1 MSTAIDNYIKKVTE
15 EVKSH
20 IQNDFNLNN
29 IAFKNFSSF
38 DYINFYLIYKYIL
51 NEEKDDFFISIP
63 EDEYRPNFFASI
75 FHSVV
80 LIKLFQNYFYHNN
93 HKPILQTNDLVYGK
107 IGKEN
112 RILIVKGVGPDTL
125 RIHLRFPKKNENGA
139 VNTLIPFKNQT
150 KINPN
155 LTNGRN
161 TVKYINAYKE
171 FLNENFGVNFPFI
184 TDFSKRT
191 LVIADTKF
199 FKEND
204 SLPVNYTNK
213 KGKNKNEL
221 PFFNYLIECC
231 NDFKTAKNYLFDK
244 DYSFDE
250 VVIIGDTKY
259 RECFIELLQESKW
272 KGKAKNIIIIGTNE
286 PSNEYTFKK
295 WLWSNQEIRLSNNE
309 NLKIISKEVV
319 KFESLQDVL
328 NKFSTLIEKYKTER
342 NINLSFVFR
351 YLNFFYKII
360 VVDSNI
366 SKGMYQGYAD
376 RLLHY
381 FSSENFDEEL
391 KNNFYKNDIYNPTE
405 INECKENI
413 IQHFKSISNTLQ
425 ERNPKW
431 ETIVRKSRELQKFY
445 LLVEKKS
452 YDIIQNQ
459 LQKFRI
465 YNVVLVSD
473 KRIDN
478 KVHYWEKCFND
489 EFNSE
494 DKIFVIPYLN
504 NYDILNRLYEL
515 KGKTIVLC
523 YENIDEIAFDKLI
536 KNKLANENSRISHKD
551 RNSFIK
557 TRFTLKEEYIKPN
570 PLDSLF
576 DLENNFRDKSN
587 TTNEELELP
596 KDKIL
601 YEIVF
606 TDGSIEKFEST
617 KGIFLIEN
625 GEKIKTTIGEIYEG
639 AKIRFYQN
647 NNPEVFKKILKIFD
661 SEGLLKSFDS
671 YSQSWK
677 TTLMKLLSKYRSIED
692 LHSKLF
698 DNSNRINLVTF
709 KNYFDKNSSTR
720 FPRIK
725 VLNAIKN
732 HCISTGLDN
741 ELIVTDYDKFIVFSK
756 KDHSIRQ
763 QAGRL
768 LGSDLLDY
776 VSSDKTEKSD
786 ALTKL
791 NDEIIEKL
799 IETIVEKV
807 IKQKKISN
815 EE

>member
-1 MSTAIDNYIKKVTE
+1 MYLKAYIDSLAK
-15 EVKSH
+15 EVKTN
-20 IQNDFNLNN
+20 INNDFNNL
-29 IAFKNFSSF
+29 AFKDFSSF
-38 DYINFYLIYKYIL
+38 DFINFYLIYKYIL

-75 FHSVV
+75 FHSLV
-80 LIKLFQNYFYHNN
+80 LIKLYQNYFYHTK

-107 IGKEN
+107 IKNKN
-112 RILIVKGVGPDTL
+112 RILIIKGVGPDKL
-125 RIHLRFPKKNENGA
+125 RVNYKFPVGIETKAENM
-139 VNTLIPFKNQT
+139 IIDFKNQT
-150 KINPN
+150 KINPK
-155 LTNGRN
+155 LSKGSN

-171 FLNENFGVNFPFI
+171 FLNNNFGTDFPFI

-199 FKEND
+199 FKENN

-231 NDFKTAKNYLFDK
+231 NDFNTAKNYLLDN
-244 DYSFDE
+244 DYTFDE
-250 VVIIGDTKY
+250 IVIIGDTKY
-259 RECFIELLQESKW
+259 RECFIEILQECKW
-272 KGKAKNIIIIGTNE
+272 KGKVKNIITIGTNK
-286 PSNEYTFKK
+286 PSSEHQFKK
-295 WLWSNQEIRLSNNE
+295 WLWSNQEIRLTNNE

-319 KFESLQDVL
+319 KFDNLYNELI
-328 NKFSTLIEKYKTER
+328 NFSSLIEKYKNEKS
-342 NINLSFVFR
+342 INLTFVLK

-366 SKGMYQGYAD
+366 SKGLYQEYAD
-376 RLLHY
+376 RLLYY
-381 FSSENFDEEL
+381 FSNDSFEEDL
-391 KNNFYKNDIYNPTE
+391 KNNFYKNDIYNPSE
-405 INECKENI
+405 INECKEKI
-413 IQHFKSISNTLQ
+413 IQHFKSVSTTLQ
-425 ERNPKW
+425 VRNPKW
-431 ETIVRKSRELQKFY
+431 EVIVRKSRELQKFY
-445 LLVEKKS
+445 LIVEKKS

-459 LQKFRI
+459 LQKYRI
-465 YNVVLVSD
+465 NNVILVSD

-478 KVHYWEKCFND
+478 KILYWEKCFND
-489 EFNSE
+489 EFNTE
-494 DKIFVIPYLN
+494 DKTFIIPYLN
-504 NYDILNRLYEL
+504 NFDVLNRLYEL

-523 YENIDEIAFDKLI
+523 YEYIDEIAFDKLM
-536 KNKLANENSRISHKD
+536 KKKLVDENSRILHRD
-551 RNSFIK
+551 RNSFVK
-557 TRFTLKEEYIKPN
+557 TKFSLKEETFIHN

-576 DLENNFRDKSN
+576 DLDFYLRGSSN
-587 TTNEELELP
+587 SSSEELELP

-601 YEIVF
+601 YDIVF
-606 TDGSIEKFEST
+606 SDGSNEKFEST
-617 KGIFLIEN
+617 KGIFLFESN
-625 GEKIKTTIGEIYEG
+625 EQIKTTIGEIYEG

-671 YSQSWK
+671 YSVSWR
-677 TTLMKLLSKYRSIED
+677 TTLKKILIKYNSIET
-692 LHSKLF
+692 LHSKIF
-698 DNSNRINLVTF
+698 DTSNKINLVTF
-709 KNYFDKNSSTR
+709 KNYFDNNSSTR

-732 HCISTGLDN
+732 HCERDGLLN
-741 ELIVTDYDKFIVFSK
+741 ELIVTDYDKFVVYSK

-776 VSSDKTEKSD
+776 VASNKTEKSD
-786 ALTKL
+786 ALKKL
-791 NDEIIEKL
+791 DEEIIEKL
-799 IETIVEKV
+799 IATIVEKV

>member
-1 MSTAIDNYIKKVTE
+1 MNLKSYINGLTE
-15 EVKSH
+15 EVKSN

-29 IAFKNFSSF
+29 VAFKNFSSF
-38 DYINFYLIYKYIL
+38 DFINFYLIYKYIL
-51 NEEKDDFFISIP
+51 NEDKEDFFISIP
-63 EDEYRPNFFASI
+63 EDDYRPNFFASI
-75 FHSVV
+75 FQSLV

-93 HKPILQTNDLVYGK
+93 HKPILRTNDLVYGK

-112 RILIVKGVGPDTL
+112 RILIIKGVGPDTL
-125 RIHLRFPKKNENGA
+125 RIHLKFPKKNENGA

-161 TVKYINAYKE
+161 TVKYIDTYKE

-191 LVIADTKF
+191 LVISETTF
-199 FKEND
+199 FSEND

-231 NDFKTAKNYLFDK
+231 NDFNTAKSYLLDNE
-244 DYSFDE
+244 YTFDE
-250 VVIIGDTKY
+250 IVVIGDTKY
-259 RECFIELLQESKW
+259 RECFIDILQECKW
-272 KGKAKNIIIIGTNE
+272 KGKVNNVIIIGTNE
-286 PSNEYTFKK
+286 PSTEHTFKK
-295 WLWSNQEIRLSNNE
+295 WLWSNQEIRIANNE
-309 NLKIISKEVV
+309 NYKIISKEVV
-319 KFESLQDVL
+319 KYENLYNEL
-328 NKFSTLIEKYKTER
+328 INFSSLIEKYKTEKS
-342 NINLSFVFR
+342 INLTFVLK

-360 VVDSNI
+360 VTDSNI
-366 SKGMYQGYAD
+366 SKGIYQEYAD

-381 FSSENFDEEL
+381 FSGDSFEEDL
-391 KNNFYKNDIYNPTE
+391 KNNFYKNDIYVPSQ

-413 IQHFKSISNTLQ
+413 ILHFKSIAAILQ

-431 ETIVRKSRELQKFY
+431 EVIVRKSRELQKFY

-452 YDIIQNQ
+452 YDIIKNQ
-459 LQKFRI
+459 LQKNRI
-465 YNVVLVSD
+465 NNVVLVSD

-478 KVHYWEKCFND
+478 KILYWEKCFND
-489 EFNSE
+489 EFNTE
-494 DKIFVIPYLN
+494 NKIFVIPYLN
-504 NYDILNRLYEL
+504 NYDVLNRLYEL

-523 YENIDEIAFDKLI
+523 YEYIDEIVFDKLI
-536 KNKLANENSRISHKD
+536 KKKLADEDSRITHCD

-557 TRFTLKEEYIKPN
+557 TKYCLKEEPSKHN

-576 DLENNFRDKSN
+576 DLDVNLRDKSN
-587 TTNEELELP
+587 TSNEELELP

-601 YEIVF
+601 YDILF
-606 TDGSIEKFEST
+606 SDGSTEKFEST

-625 GEKIKTTIGEIYEG
+625 NEQIKTTIGEIYVG

-671 YSQSWK
+671 YSESWRI
-677 TTLMKLLSKYRSIED
+677 TLKKLFINHNSIET
-692 LHSKLF
+692 LHSKIF
-698 DNSNRINLVTF
+698 DTSNKINLGTF
-709 KNYFDKNSSTR
+709 KNYFDNNSSTR

-732 HCISTGLDN
+732 HCERIGLIN
-741 ELIVTDYDKFIVFSK
+741 ELIVTDYDKFVVYSK

-776 VSSDKTEKSD
+776 IASNKTEKSD
-786 ALTKL
+786 ALKKL
-791 NDEIIEKL
+791 NDEIIEQL
-799 IETIVEKV
+799 IDTIVEKV
-807 IKQKKISN
+807 IKQKIISN

>member
-1 MSTAIDNYIKKVTE
+1 MNLKSYINGLTE
-15 EVKSH
+15 EVKSN
-20 IQNDFNLNN
+20 IQIDFNLNDV
-29 IAFKNFSSF
+29 AFKNFSSF
-38 DYINFYLIYKYIL
+38 DFINFYLIYKYIL
-51 NEEKDDFFISIP
+51 NEDKEDFFISIP
-63 EDEYRPNFFASI
+63 EDDYRPNFFASI
-75 FHSVV
+75 FQSLV

-93 HKPILQTNDLVYGK
+93 HKPILRTNDLVYGK

-112 RILIVKGVGPDTL
+112 RILIIKGVGPDTL
-125 RIHLRFPKKNENGA
+125 RIHLKFPKKNENGA

-161 TVKYINAYKE
+161 TVKYIDTYKE

-191 LVIADTKF
+191 LVISETTF
-199 FKEND
+199 FSEND

-231 NDFKTAKNYLFDK
+231 NDFNTAKIYLLDNE
-244 DYSFDE
+244 YTFDE
-250 VVIIGDTKY
+250 IVVIGDTKY
-259 RECFIELLQESKW
+259 RECFIDILQECKW
-272 KGKAKNIIIIGTNE
+272 KGKVNNVIIIGTNE
-286 PSNEYTFKK
+286 PSTEHTFKK
-295 WLWSNQEIRLSNNE
+295 WLWSNQEIRIANNE
-309 NLKIISKEVV
+309 NYKIISKEVV
-319 KFESLQDVL
+319 KYENLYNEL
-328 NKFSTLIEKYKTER
+328 INFSSLIEKYKTEKS
-342 NINLSFVFR
+342 INLTFVLK

-360 VVDSNI
+360 VTDSNI
-366 SKGMYQGYAD
+366 SKGIYQEYAD

-381 FSSENFDEEL
+381 FSGDSFEEDL
-391 KNNFYKNDIYNPTE
+391 KNNFYKNDIYDPSQ

-413 IQHFKSISNTLQ
+413 ILHFKSIAAILQ

-431 ETIVRKSRELQKFY
+431 EVIVRKSRELQKFY

-452 YDIIQNQ
+452 YDIIKNQ
-459 LQKFRI
+459 LQKNRI
-465 YNVVLVSD
+465 NNVVLVSD

-478 KVHYWEKCFND
+478 KILYWEKCFND
-489 EFNSE
+489 EFNTE
-494 DKIFVIPYLN
+494 NKIFVIPYLN
-504 NYDILNRLYEL
+504 NYDVLNRLYEL

-523 YENIDEIAFDKLI
+523 YEYIDEIAFDKLI
-536 KNKLANENSRISHKD
+536 KKKLADEDSRITHCD

-557 TRFTLKEEYIKPN
+557 TKYCLKEEPSKHN

-576 DLENNFRDKSN
+576 DLDVNLRDKSN
-587 TTNEELELP
+587 ASNEELELP

-601 YEIVF
+601 YDILF
-606 TDGSIEKFEST
+606 SDGSTEKFEST

-625 GEKIKTTIGEIYEG
+625 NEQIKTTIGEIYVG

-671 YSQSWK
+671 YSESWRI
-677 TTLMKLLSKYRSIED
+677 TLKKLFINHNSIET
-692 LHSKLF
+692 LHSKIF
-698 DNSNRINLVTF
+698 DTSNKINLGTF
-709 KNYFDKNSSTR
+709 KNYFDNNSSTR

-732 HCISTGLDN
+732 HCERIGLIN
-741 ELIVTDYDKFIVFSK
+741 EMIVTDYDKFVVYSK

-776 VSSDKTEKSD
+776 IASNKTEKSD
-786 ALTKL
+786 ALKKL
-791 NDEIIEKL
+791 NDEIIEQL
-799 IETIVEKV
+799 IDTIVEKV
-807 IKQKKISN
+807 IKQKIISN

>member
-1 MSTAIDNYIKKVTE
+1 MNLHYYISEVTE
-15 EVKSH
+15 EVKSN
-20 IQNDFNLNN
+20 IQKDFNLNN
-29 IAFKNFSSF
+29 VAFKNFSSF

-51 NEEKDDFFISIP
+51 NEDKEDFFISIP

-75 FHSVV
+75 FHSLV

-93 HKPILQTNDLVYGK
+93 HKPKLQTNDLVYGK

-112 RILIVKGVGPDTL
+112 RILIIKGVGPDTL

-161 TVKYINAYKE
+161 TVNYINTYKE
-171 FLNENFGVNFPFI
+171 FLNENFGVNFPFV
-184 TDFSKRT
+184 TDFSKRS

-231 NDFKTAKNYLFDK
+231 NDFNTAKNYLLDN
-244 DYSFDE
+244 DYTFDE
-250 VVIIGDTKY
+250 IIIIGDTKY
-259 RECFIELLQESKW
+259 RECFVEILQECKW
-272 KGKAKNIIIIGTNE
+272 RGKVQNIIAIGTNE
-286 PSNEYTFKK
+286 PSIEHTFKK

-309 NLKIISKEVV
+309 NLKIINKEVV
-319 KFESLQDVL
+319 KFENLYNALNSFSSLVE
-328 NKFSTLIEKYKTER
+328 NYKTEK
-342 NINLSFVFR
+342 NLNLSFIFR

-360 VVDSNI
+360 VIDSNI
-366 SKGMYQGYAD
+366 SMGMYQEYAD
-376 RLLHY
+376 RLLYY
-381 FSSENFDEEL
+381 FSGDSFEEDL
-391 KNNFYKNDIYNPTE
+391 KNNFYKNDIYNPSE
-405 INECKENI
+405 INQCKENI
-413 IQHFKSISNTLQ
+413 IQHFKSISTTVQ

-431 ETIVRKSRELQKFY
+431 EAIVQKSRELQKFY

-452 YDIIQNQ
+452 YDIIKSQ
-459 LQKFRI
+459 LQKYPI
-465 YNVVLVSD
+465 NNVVLVSD
-473 KRIDN
+473 RRIDS
-478 KVHYWEKCFND
+478 KILYWEKCFND

-494 DKIFVIPYLN
+494 DKTFVIPYLN

-536 KNKLANENSRISHKD
+536 KNKLADENLRITHKD

-557 TRFTLKEEYIKPN
+557 TRFTLKEKPLKYN
-570 PLDSLF
+570 TLDSLF
-576 DLENNFRDKSN
+576 DLDVNLHNKSN

-601 YEIVF
+601 YDIVF
-606 TDGSIEKFEST
+606 SDGSIEKFEST

-625 GEKIKTTIGEIYEG
+625 SEQIKMTIGEIYEG

-661 SEGLLKSFDS
+661 SEGLLQSFDS
-671 YSQSWK
+671 YSESWK
-677 TTLMKLLSKYRSIED
+677 NTLKRLLTKYDSIES
-692 LHSKLF
+692 LHSKIF
-698 DNSNRINLVTF
+698 DMSNKINLVTF

-732 HCISTGLDN
+732 HCERIGLTN
-741 ELIVTDYDKFIVFSK
+741 ELIVIDFAKFVVYSK

-776 VSSDKTEKSD
+776 VASNKTEKSD

-791 NDEIIEKL
+791 NDEIIENL
-799 IETIVEKV
+799 IDTIVEKV

>member
-1 MSTAIDNYIKKVTE
+1 MNLKSYINGLTE
-15 EVKSH
+15 EVKSN

-29 IAFKNFSSF
+29 VAFKNFSSF
-38 DYINFYLIYKYIL
+38 DFINFYLIYKYIL
-51 NEEKDDFFISIP
+51 NEDKEDFFISIP
-63 EDEYRPNFFASI
+63 EDDYRPNFFASI
-75 FHSVV
+75 FQSLV

-93 HKPILQTNDLVYGK
+93 HKPILRTNDLVYGK

-112 RILIVKGVGPDTL
+112 RILIIKGVGPDTL
-125 RIHLRFPKKNENGA
+125 RIHLKFPKKNENGA

-161 TVKYINAYKE
+161 TVKYIDTYKE

-191 LVIADTKF
+191 LVISETTF
-199 FKEND
+199 FSEND

-231 NDFKTAKNYLFDK
+231 NDFNTAKSYLLDNE
-244 DYSFDE
+244 YTFDE
-250 VVIIGDTKY
+250 IVVIGDTKY
-259 RECFIELLQESKW
+259 RECFIDILQECKW
-272 KGKAKNIIIIGTNE
+272 KGKVNNVIIIGTNE
-286 PSNEYTFKK
+286 PSTEHTFKK
-295 WLWSNQEIRLSNNE
+295 WLWSNQEIRIANNE
-309 NLKIISKEVV
+309 NYKIISKEVV
-319 KFESLQDVL
+319 KFENLYNEL
-328 NKFSTLIEKYKTER
+328 INFSSLIEKYKTEKS
-342 NINLSFVFR
+342 INLTFVLK

-360 VVDSNI
+360 VTDSNI
-366 SKGMYQGYAD
+366 SKGIYQEYAD

-381 FSSENFDEEL
+381 FSGDSFEEDL
-391 KNNFYKNDIYNPTE
+391 KNNFYKNDIYDPSQ

-413 IQHFKSISNTLQ
+413 ILHFKSIAAILQ

-431 ETIVRKSRELQKFY
+431 EVIVRKSRELQKFY

-452 YDIIQNQ
+452 YDIIKNQ
-459 LQKFRI
+459 LQKNRI
-465 YNVVLVSD
+465 NNVVLVSD

-478 KVHYWEKCFND
+478 KILYWDKCFND
-489 EFNSE
+489 EFNTE
-494 DKIFVIPYLN
+494 NKIFVIPYLN
-504 NYDILNRLYEL
+504 NYDVLNRLYEL

-523 YENIDEIAFDKLI
+523 YEYIDEIAFDKLI
-536 KNKLANENSRISHKD
+536 KKKLADEDSRITHCD

-557 TRFTLKEEYIKPN
+557 TKYCLKEEPSKHN

-576 DLENNFRDKSN
+576 DLDVNLRDKSN
-587 TTNEELELP
+587 TSNEELELP

-601 YEIVF
+601 YDILF
-606 TDGSIEKFEST
+606 SDGSTEKFEST

-625 GEKIKTTIGEIYEG
+625 NEQIKTTIGEIYVG

-671 YSQSWK
+671 YSESWRI
-677 TTLMKLLSKYRSIED
+677 TLKKLFINHNSIET
-692 LHSKLF
+692 LHSKIF
-698 DNSNRINLVTF
+698 DTSNKINLGTF
-709 KNYFDKNSSTR
+709 KNYFDNNSSTR

-732 HCISTGLDN
+732 HCERIGLIN
-741 ELIVTDYDKFIVFSK
+741 ELIVTDYDKFVVYSK

-776 VSSDKTEKSD
+776 IASNKTEKSD
-786 ALTKL
+786 ALKKL
-791 NDEIIEKL
+791 NDEIIEQL
-799 IETIVEKV
+799 IDTIVEKV
-807 IKQKKISN
+807 IKQKIISN

>member
-1 MSTAIDNYIKKVTE
+1 MNLKSYINRLTE
-15 EVKSH
+15 EVKSN

-29 IAFKNFSSF
+29 VAFKNFSSF

-51 NEEKDDFFISIP
+51 NEDKEDFFISIP

-75 FHSVV
+75 FQSLV

-93 HKPILQTNDLVYGK
+93 HKPILRTNDLVYGK

-112 RILIVKGVGPDTL
+112 RILIIKGVGPDTL
-125 RIHLRFPKKNENGA
+125 RIHLKFPKKNENGA

-161 TVKYINAYKE
+161 TVKYIDTYKG

-191 LVIADTKF
+191 LVISETTF
-199 FKEND
+199 FSEND

-231 NDFKTAKNYLFDK
+231 NDFNTAKSYLLDNE
-244 DYSFDE
+244 YVFDE
-250 VVIIGDTKY
+250 IVVIGDTKY
-259 RECFIELLQESKW
+259 RECFIDILQECKW
-272 KGKAKNIIIIGTNE
+272 KGKVNNVIIIGTNE
-286 PSNEYTFKK
+286 PSTEHTFKK
-295 WLWSNQEIRLSNNE
+295 WLWSNQEIRIANNE
-309 NLKIISKEVV
+309 NHKIISKEVV
-319 KFESLQDVL
+319 KFENLYNEL
-328 NKFSTLIEKYKTER
+328 INFSSLIEKYKTEKS
-342 NINLSFVFR
+342 INLTFVLK

-360 VVDSNI
+360 VTDSNI
-366 SKGMYQGYAD
+366 SKGIYQEYAD

-381 FSSENFDEEL
+381 FSGDSFEEDL
-391 KNNFYKNDIYNPTE
+391 KNNFYKNDIYDPSQ

-413 IQHFKSISNTLQ
+413 TLNFKSIATKLQ

-431 ETIVRKSRELQKFY
+431 EVIVSKSRELQKFY

-452 YDIIQNQ
+452 YDIIKNQ
-459 LQKFRI
+459 LQKNRI
-465 YNVVLVSD
+465 NNVVLVSD

-478 KVHYWEKCFND
+478 KILYWEKCFND
-489 EFNSE
+489 EFNTE
-494 DKIFVIPYLN
+494 NKIFVIPYLN
-504 NYDILNRLYEL
+504 NYDVLNRLYEL

-523 YENIDEIAFDKLI
+523 YEYIDEIAFDKLS
-536 KNKLANENSRISHKD
+536 KKKLADEDSRITHCD

-557 TRFTLKEEYIKPN
+557 TKYCLKEEPSKHN

-576 DLENNFRDKSN
+576 DLDVYLRDKSN
-587 TTNEELELP
+587 TSSEELELP

-601 YEIVF
+601 YVILF
-606 TDGSIEKFEST
+606 SDGSTEKFEST

-625 GEKIKTTIGEIYEG
+625 NEQIKTTIGEIYVG

-671 YSQSWK
+671 YSESWK
-677 TTLMKLLSKYRSIED
+677 TTLKKLVIKYNSIET
-692 LHSKLF
+692 LHSKIF
-698 DNSNRINLVTF
+698 DNSNKINLGTF
-709 KNYFDKNSSTR
+709 KNYFDNNSSTR

-732 HCISTGLDN
+732 HCERIGLIN
-741 ELIVTDYDKFIVFSK
+741 ELIVTDYDKFVVYSK

-776 VSSDKTEKSD
+776 IASNKTEKSD
-786 ALTKL
+786 ALKKL
-791 NDEIIEKL
+791 NDEIIEQL
-799 IETIVEKV
+799 IDTIVEKV
-807 IKQKKISN
+807 IKQKIISN

>member
-1 MSTAIDNYIKKVTE
+1 MNLKSYIDRLTE
-15 EVKSH
+15 EVKSN

-29 IAFKNFSSF
+29 VAFKNFSSF
-38 DYINFYLIYKYIL
+38 DYINFHLIYKYIL
-51 NEEKDDFFISIP
+51 NEDKEDFFISIP

-75 FHSVV
+75 FQSLV
-80 LIKLFQNYFYHNN
+80 LIKLFQNYFYHKNY
-93 HKPILQTNDLVYGK
+93 KPLLQTNDLVYGK
-107 IGKEN
+107 IGREN
-112 RILIVKGVGPDTL
+112 RILVIKSAGPEELRVNYKFPVGKEKLAENT
-125 RIHLRFPKKNENGA
+125 RIR
-139 VNTLIPFKNQT
+139 FKNQT

-161 TVKYINAYKE
+161 TVKYINTYKE
-171 FLNENFGVNFPFI
+171 FLNENFGVDFPFI

-191 LVIADTKF
+191 LVISETTF
-199 FKEND
+199 FSEND

-231 NDFKTAKNYLFDK
+231 NDFNTAKSYLLDNE
-244 DYSFDE
+244 YTFDE
-250 VVIIGDTKY
+250 IVVIGDTKY
-259 RECFIELLQESKW
+259 RECFIDILQECKW
-272 KGKAKNIIIIGTNE
+272 KGKVNNVIIIGTNE
-286 PSNEYTFKK
+286 PSTEHTFKK
-295 WLWSNQEIRLSNNE
+295 WLWSNQEIRIANNE
-309 NLKIISKEVV
+309 NYKIISKEVV
-319 KFESLQDVL
+319 KFENLYNEL
-328 NKFSTLIEKYKTER
+328 INFSSLIEKYKTEKS
-342 NINLSFVFR
+342 INLTFVLK

-360 VVDSNI
+360 VTDSNI
-366 SKGMYQGYAD
+366 SKGIYQEYAD

-381 FSSENFDEEL
+381 FSGDSFEEDL
-391 KNNFYKNDIYNPTE
+391 KNNFYKNDIYDPSQ

-413 IQHFKSISNTLQ
+413 ILHFKSITAILQ

-431 ETIVRKSRELQKFY
+431 EVIVRKSRELQKIY

-452 YDIIQNQ
+452 YDIIKNQ
-459 LQKFRI
+459 LQKNRI
-465 YNVVLVSD
+465 NNVVLVSD

-478 KVHYWEKCFND
+478 KILYWEKCFND
-489 EFNSE
+489 EFNTE
-494 DKIFVIPYLN
+494 NKIFVIPYLN
-504 NYDILNRLYEL
+504 NYDVLNRLYEL

-523 YENIDEIAFDKLI
+523 YEYIDEIAFDKLI
-536 KNKLANENSRISHKD
+536 KKKLADEDSRITHCD

-557 TRFTLKEEYIKPN
+557 TKYCLKEEPSKHN

-576 DLENNFRDKSN
+576 DLDVNLRDKSN
-587 TTNEELELP
+587 TSNEELELP

-601 YEIVF
+601 YDILF
-606 TDGSIEKFEST
+606 SDGSTEKFEST

-625 GEKIKTTIGEIYEG
+625 NEQIKTTIGEIYVG

-671 YSQSWK
+671 YSESWRI
-677 TTLMKLLSKYRSIED
+677 TLKKLFIKYNSIET
-692 LHSKLF
+692 LHSKIF
-698 DNSNRINLVTF
+698 DTSNKINLVTF
-709 KNYFDKNSSTR
+709 KNYFDNNSSTR

-732 HCISTGLDN
+732 HCERIGLIN
-741 ELIVTDYDKFIVFSK
+741 ELIVTDYDKFVVYSK

-776 VSSDKTEKSD
+776 IASNKTEKSD
-786 ALTKL
+786 ALKKL
-791 NDEIIEKL
+791 NDEIIEQL
-799 IETIVEKV
+799 IDTIVEKV
-807 IKQKKISN
+807 IKQKIISN

>member
-1 MSTAIDNYIKKVTE
+1 MNLKSYINGLTE
-15 EVKSH
+15 EVKSN

-29 IAFKNFSSF
+29 VAFKNFSSF
-38 DYINFYLIYKYIL
+38 DFINFYLIYKYIL
-51 NEEKDDFFISIP
+51 NEDKEDFFISIP
-63 EDEYRPNFFASI
+63 EDDYRPNFFASI
-75 FHSVV
+75 FQSLV

-93 HKPILQTNDLVYGK
+93 HKPILRTNDLVYGK

-112 RILIVKGVGPDTL
+112 RILIIKGVGPDTL
-125 RIHLRFPKKNENGA
+125 RIHLKFPKKNENGA

-161 TVKYINAYKE
+161 TVKYIDTYKE

-191 LVIADTKF
+191 LVISETTF
-199 FKEND
+199 FSEND

-231 NDFKTAKNYLFDK
+231 NDFNTAKSYLLDNE
-244 DYSFDE
+244 YTFDE
-250 VVIIGDTKY
+250 IVVIGDTKY
-259 RECFIELLQESKW
+259 RECFIDILQECKW
-272 KGKAKNIIIIGTNE
+272 KGKVNNVIIIGTNE
-286 PSNEYTFKK
+286 PSTEHTFKK
-295 WLWSNQEIRLSNNE
+295 WLWSNQEIRIANNE
-309 NLKIISKEVV
+309 NYKIISKEVV
-319 KFESLQDVL
+319 KYENLYNEL
-328 NKFSTLIEKYKTER
+328 INFSSLIEKYKTEKS
-342 NINLSFVFR
+342 INLTFVLK

-360 VVDSNI
+360 VTDSNI
-366 SKGMYQGYAD
+366 SKGIYQEYAD

-381 FSSENFDEEL
+381 FSGDSFEEDL
-391 KNNFYKNDIYNPTE
+391 KNNFYKNDIYDPSQ

-413 IQHFKSISNTLQ
+413 ILHFKSIAAILQ

-431 ETIVRKSRELQKFY
+431 EVIVRKSRELQKFY

-452 YDIIQNQ
+452 YDIIKNQ
-459 LQKFRI
+459 LQKNRI
-465 YNVVLVSD
+465 NNVVLVSD

-478 KVHYWEKCFND
+478 KILYWEKCFND
-489 EFNSE
+489 EFNTE
-494 DKIFVIPYLN
+494 NKIFVIPYLN
-504 NYDILNRLYEL
+504 NYDVLNRLYEL

-523 YENIDEIAFDKLI
+523 YEYIDEIAFDKLI
-536 KNKLANENSRISHKD
+536 KKKLADEDSRITHCD

-557 TRFTLKEEYIKPN
+557 TKYCLKEEPSKHN

-576 DLENNFRDKSN
+576 DLDVNLRDKSN
-587 TTNEELELP
+587 ASNEELELP

-601 YEIVF
+601 YDILF
-606 TDGSIEKFEST
+606 SDGSTEKFEST

-625 GEKIKTTIGEIYEG
+625 NEQIKTTIGEIYVG

-671 YSQSWK
+671 YSESWRI
-677 TTLMKLLSKYRSIED
+677 TLKKLFINHNSIET
-692 LHSKLF
+692 LHSKIF
-698 DNSNRINLVTF
+698 DTSNKINLGTF
-709 KNYFDKNSSTR
+709 KNYFDNNSSTR

-732 HCISTGLDN
+732 HCERIGLIN
-741 ELIVTDYDKFIVFSK
+741 ELIVTDYDKFVVYSK

-776 VSSDKTEKSD
+776 IASNKTEKSD
-786 ALTKL
+786 ALKKL
-791 NDEIIEKL
+791 NDEIIEQL
-799 IETIVEKV
+799 IDTIVEKV
-807 IKQKKISN
+807 IKQKIISN

>member
-1 MSTAIDNYIKKVTE
+1 MNLNYYISEVTE
-15 EVKSH
+15 EVKSN
-20 IQNDFNLNN
+20 IQKDFKLNN
-29 IAFKNFSSF
+29 VAFKNFSSF
-38 DYINFYLIYKYIL
+38 DYMNFYLIYKYIL
-51 NEEKDDFFISIP
+51 NEDKEDFFISIP

-75 FHSVV
+75 FHSLV

-112 RILIVKGVGPDTL
+112 RILIIKGVGPDTL

-161 TVKYINAYKE
+161 TVNYINSYKE
-171 FLNENFGVNFPFI
+171 FLNENFGINFPFI
-184 TDFSKRT
+184 TDFSKRS

-231 NDFKTAKNYLFDK
+231 NDFNTAKNYLLDN
-244 DYSFDE
+244 DYTFDE
-250 VVIIGDTKY
+250 IIIIGDTKY
-259 RECFIELLQESKW
+259 RECFVEILQECKW
-272 KGKAKNIIIIGTNE
+272 RGKVQNIIAIGTNE
-286 PSNEYTFKK
+286 PSNEHSFKK

-309 NLKIISKEVV
+309 NLKIIRKEVV
-319 KFESLQDVL
+319 KFESLYSEL
-328 NKFSTLIEKYKTER
+328 NNFSSLIENYKTEK
-342 NINLSFVFR
+342 NINLSFIFR

-366 SKGMYQGYAD
+366 SKGMYQEYAD

-381 FSSENFDEEL
+381 FSGDSFEDDL
-391 KNNFYKNDIYNPTE
+391 KNNFYKNDIYNPSE
-405 INECKENI
+405 INQCKNNI
-413 IQHFKSISNTLQ
+413 IQHFSSISATLQ
-425 ERNPKW
+425 KRNPKW
-431 ETIVRKSRELQKFY
+431 EAIVRKSRELQKFY

-452 YDIIQNQ
+452 YDIIKNQ
-459 LQKFRI
+459 LQKYRI
-465 YNVVLVSD
+465 NNVVLVSD

-478 KVHYWEKCFND
+478 KVLYWEKCFND

-504 NYDILNRLYEL
+504 DYDILNKLYEL

-523 YENIDEIAFDKLI
+523 YENIDEIVFDNQIKKKLVD
-536 KNKLANENSRISHKD
+536 ENSRITHKD

-557 TRFTLKEEYIKPN
+557 TKYNLKEEPLKHN

-576 DLENNFRDKSN
+576 DLDVNLYNKSN
-587 TTNEELELP
+587 TINEELELP

-601 YEIVF
+601 YDIVF
-606 TDGSIEKFEST
+606 SDGSIEKFEST

-625 GEKIKTTIGEIYEG
+625 SEQIKMTIGEIYEG

-671 YSQSWK
+671 YSESWK
-677 TTLMKLLSKYRSIED
+677 NTLKKLLIKYNNIEA
-692 LHSKLF
+692 LHSKIF
-698 DNSNRINLVTF
+698 DTSNKINLVTF

-732 HCISTGLDN
+732 HCERIGLTD
-741 ELIVTDYDKFIVFSK
+741 ELIVIDFDKFVVYSK

-776 VSSDKTEKSD
+776 VASNKTEKSD

-791 NDEIIEKL
+791 NDEIIENL
-799 IETIVEKV
+799 IDTIVEKV

>member
-1 MSTAIDNYIKKVTE
+1 MNLKSYIDRLTE
-15 EVKSH
+15 EVKSN

-29 IAFKNFSSF
+29 VAFKNFSSF
-38 DYINFYLIYKYIL
+38 DYINFHLIYKYIL
-51 NEEKDDFFISIP
+51 NEDKEDFFISIP

-75 FHSVV
+75 FQSLV

-93 HKPILQTNDLVYGK
+93 HKPILRTNDLVYGK

-112 RILIVKGVGPDTL
+112 RILIIKGVGPDTL
-125 RIHLRFPKKNENGA
+125 RIHLKFPKKNENGA

-161 TVKYINAYKE
+161 TVKYIDTYKE

-191 LVIADTKF
+191 LVISETTF
-199 FKEND
+199 FSEND

-231 NDFKTAKNYLFDK
+231 NDFNTAKSYLLDNE
-244 DYSFDE
+244 YTFDE
-250 VVIIGDTKY
+250 IVVIGDTKY
-259 RECFIELLQESKW
+259 RECFIDILQECKW
-272 KGKAKNIIIIGTNE
+272 KGKVNNVIIIGTNE
-286 PSNEYTFKK
+286 PSTEHTFKK
-295 WLWSNQEIRLSNNE
+295 WLWSNQEIRIANNE
-309 NLKIISKEVV
+309 NYKIISKEVV
-319 KFESLQDVL
+319 KYENLYNEL
-328 NKFSTLIEKYKTER
+328 INFSSLIEKYKTEKS
-342 NINLSFVFR
+342 INVTFVLK
-351 YLNFFYKII
+351 YLNFLYKII
-360 VVDSNI
+360 VTDTNI
-366 SKGMYQGYAD
+366 SKGIYQEYAD

-381 FSSENFDEEL
+381 FSGDSFEEDL
-391 KNNFYKNDIYNPTE
+391 KNNFYKNDIYDPSQ

-413 IQHFKSISNTLQ
+413 ILHFKSIAAILQ

-431 ETIVRKSRELQKFY
+431 EVIVRKSRELQKFY

-452 YDIIQNQ
+452 YDIIKNQ
-459 LQKFRI
+459 LQKNRI
-465 YNVVLVSD
+465 NNVVLVSD

-478 KVHYWEKCFND
+478 KILYWEKCFND
-489 EFNSE
+489 EFNTE
-494 DKIFVIPYLN
+494 NKIFVIPYLN
-504 NYDILNRLYEL
+504 NYDVLNRLYEL

-523 YENIDEIAFDKLI
+523 YEYIDEIVFDKLI
-536 KNKLANENSRISHKD
+536 KKKLADEDSRITHCD

-557 TRFTLKEEYIKPN
+557 TKYCLKEEPSKHN

-576 DLENNFRDKSN
+576 DLDVNLRDKSN
-587 TTNEELELP
+587 ASNEELELP

-601 YEIVF
+601 YDILF
-606 TDGSIEKFEST
+606 SDGSTEKFEST

-625 GEKIKTTIGEIYEG
+625 NEQIKTTIGEIYVG

-671 YSQSWK
+671 YSESWRI
-677 TTLMKLLSKYRSIED
+677 TLKKLFINHNSIET
-692 LHSKLF
+692 LHSKIF
-698 DNSNRINLVTF
+698 DTSNKINLGTF
-709 KNYFDKNSSTR
+709 KNYFDNNSSTR

-732 HCISTGLDN
+732 HCERIGLIN
-741 ELIVTDYDKFIVFSK
+741 ELIVTDYDKFVVYSK

-776 VSSDKTEKSD
+776 IASNKTEKSD
-786 ALTKL
+786 ALKKL
-791 NDEIIEKL
+791 NDEIIEQL
-799 IETIVEKV
+799 IDTIVEKV
-807 IKQKKISN
+807 IKQKIISN

>member
-1 MSTAIDNYIKKVTE
+1 MNLNAYIIRLTQ
-15 EVKSH
+15 EVKSN
-20 IQNDFNLNN
+20 IQNDFNFNN
-29 IAFKNFSSF
+29 VAFKDFSSF
-38 DYINFYLIYKYIL
+38 DFINFYLIYKYIL
-51 NEEKDDFFISIP
+51 NEEKEDFFISIP

-75 FHSVV
+75 FHSLV

-93 HKPILQTNDLVYGK
+93 HKPVLQTNDLVYGK

-112 RILIVKGVGPDTL
+112 RILIIKGVGPDTL
-125 RIHLRFPKKNENGA
+125 RIHLKFPKKNENGA

-161 TVKYINAYKE
+161 TVKYIDTYKE

-191 LVIADTKF
+191 LVISETTF
-199 FKEND
+199 FSEND

-231 NDFKTAKNYLFDK
+231 NDFNTAKNYLLDNE
-244 DYSFDE
+244 YTFDE
-250 VVIIGDTKY
+250 IVIIGDAKY
-259 RECFIELLQESKW
+259 RNCFVEILQECKW
-272 KGKAKNIIIIGTNE
+272 KAKVKNIIAIGTNE
-286 PSNEYTFKK
+286 PSTEHTFKK

-309 NLKIISKEVV
+309 NIKIISKEVV
-319 KFESLQDVL
+319 KYENLYNEL
-328 NKFSTLIEKYKTER
+328 INFSSVIEKYKTEKS
-342 NINLSFVFR
+342 IDLTFVLK

-366 SKGMYQGYAD
+366 SKGLYQEYAD
-376 RLLHY
+376 RLMYY
-381 FSSENFDEEL
+381 FTSDSFEEDL
-391 KNNFYKNDIYNPTE
+391 KNNFYKSDIYNPSE
-405 INECKENI
+405 INECKEQI
-413 IQHFKSISNTLQ
+413 IQYFKSVSTKLQ

-431 ETIVRKSRELQKFY
+431 EVIVRKSRELQKFY

-452 YDIIQNQ
+452 YDIIKNQ
-459 LQKFRI
+459 LQKYRVN
-465 YNVVLVSD
+465 NVILVSD

-478 KVHYWEKCFND
+478 KIIYWEKCFND
-489 EFNSE
+489 GFNTE
-494 DKIFVIPYLN
+494 DKIFVIPHIN
-504 NYDILNRLYEL
+504 NYDGLNKLYEL

-523 YENIDEIAFDKLI
+523 YEKIDEIAFDKLM
-536 KNKLANENSRISHKD
+536 KKKLADEDLRITHKD

-557 TRFTLKEEYIKPN
+557 TRFILKEEPTKHN

-576 DLENNFRDKSN
+576 DLDVYLRDKSN
-587 TTNEELELP
+587 TTNDELELP

-601 YEIVF
+601 YDIVF
-606 TDGSIEKFEST
+606 SDGSNEKFEST

-625 GEKIKTTIGEIYEG
+625 SEQIKTTIGEIYEG

-671 YSQSWK
+671 YSESWK
-677 TTLMKLLSKYRSIED
+677 TTLKKLLSKYESLEV

-698 DNSNRINLVTF
+698 DKSNKINLVTF

-732 HCISTGLDN
+732 HCERIGLIN
-741 ELIVTDYDKFIVFSK
+741 ELIVFDYDKFVVYSK

-776 VSSDKTEKSD
+776 AASNKTEKSE
-786 ALTKL
+786 ALKKL
-791 NDEIIEKL
+791 NDEIIENL

-807 IKQKKISN
+807 IKHKKISN

>member
-1 MSTAIDNYIKKVTE
+1 MNLKSYINGLTE
-15 EVKSH
+15 EVKSN

-29 IAFKNFSSF
+29 VAFKNFSSF
-38 DYINFYLIYKYIL
+38 DYINFHLIYKYIL
-51 NEEKDDFFISIP
+51 NEDKEDFFISIP

-75 FHSVV
+75 FQSLV

-93 HKPILQTNDLVYGK
+93 YKPILRTNDLVYGK

-112 RILIVKGVGPDTL
+112 RILIIKGVGPDTL
-125 RIHLRFPKKNENGA
+125 RIHLKFPKKNENGA

-161 TVKYINAYKE
+161 TVKYIDTYKE

-191 LVIADTKF
+191 LVISETTF
-199 FKEND
+199 FSEND

-231 NDFKTAKNYLFDK
+231 NDFNTAKSYLLDNE
-244 DYSFDE
+244 YTFDE
-250 VVIIGDTKY
+250 IVVIGDTKY
-259 RECFIELLQESKW
+259 RECFIDILQECKW
-272 KGKAKNIIIIGTNE
+272 KGKVNNVIIIGTNE
-286 PSNEYTFKK
+286 PSTEHTFKK
-295 WLWSNQEIRLSNNE
+295 WLWSNQEIRIANNE
-309 NLKIISKEVV
+309 NYKIISKEVV
-319 KFESLQDVL
+319 KFENLYNEL
-328 NKFSTLIEKYKTER
+328 INFSSLIEKYKTEKS
-342 NINLSFVFR
+342 INLTFVLK

-360 VVDSNI
+360 VTDSNI
-366 SKGMYQGYAD
+366 SKGIYQEYAD

-381 FSSENFDEEL
+381 FSGDSFEEDL
-391 KNNFYKNDIYNPTE
+391 KNNFYKNDIYDPSQ

-413 IQHFKSISNTLQ
+413 ILHFKSIAAILQ

-431 ETIVRKSRELQKFY
+431 EVIVRKSRELQKFY

-452 YDIIQNQ
+452 YDIIKNQ
-459 LQKFRI
+459 LQKNRI
-465 YNVVLVSD
+465 NNVVLVSD

-478 KVHYWEKCFND
+478 KILYWEKCFND
-489 EFNSE
+489 EFNTE
-494 DKIFVIPYLN
+494 NKIFVIPYLN
-504 NYDILNRLYEL
+504 NYDVLNRLYEL

-523 YENIDEIAFDKLI
+523 YEYIDEIAFDKLI
-536 KNKLANENSRISHKD
+536 KKKLADEDSRITHCD

-557 TRFTLKEEYIKPN
+557 TKYCLKEEPSKHN

-576 DLENNFRDKSN
+576 DLDVNLRDKSN
-587 TTNEELELP
+587 ASNEELELP

-601 YEIVF
+601 YDILF
-606 TDGSIEKFEST
+606 SDGSTEKFEST

-625 GEKIKTTIGEIYEG
+625 NEQIKTTIGEIYVG

-671 YSQSWK
+671 YSESWRI
-677 TTLMKLLSKYRSIED
+677 TLKKLFINHNSIET
-692 LHSKLF
+692 LHSKIF
-698 DNSNRINLVTF
+698 DTSNKINLGTF
-709 KNYFDKNSSTR
+709 KNYFDNNSSTR

-732 HCISTGLDN
+732 HCERIGLIN
-741 ELIVTDYDKFIVFSK
+741 ELIVTDYDKFVVYSK

-776 VSSDKTEKSD
+776 IASNKTEKSD
-786 ALTKL
+786 ALKKL
-791 NDEIIEKL
+791 NDEIIEQL
-799 IETIVEKV
+799 IDTIVEKV
-807 IKQKKISN
+807 IKQKIISN

>member
-1 MSTAIDNYIKKVTE
+1 MNLKLYINRLTE
-15 EVKSH
+15 EVKSN
-20 IQNDFNLNN
+20 IQNDFNINN
-29 IAFKNFSSF
+29 VAFKNFSSF

-51 NEEKDDFFISIP
+51 NEDKEDFFISIP
-63 EDEYRPNFFASI
+63 EDDYRPNFFASI
-75 FHSVV
+75 FQSLV

-93 HKPILQTNDLVYGK
+93 HKPILRINDLVYGK

-112 RILIVKGVGPDTL
+112 RILIIKGVGPDTL
-125 RIHLRFPKKNENGA
+125 RIHLKFPKKNENGA

-161 TVKYINAYKE
+161 TVKYIDTYKE

-191 LVIADTKF
+191 LVISETTF
-199 FKEND
+199 FSEND

-231 NDFKTAKNYLFDK
+231 NDFNTAKSYLLDNE
-244 DYSFDE
+244 YTFDE
-250 VVIIGDTKY
+250 IVVIGDTKY
-259 RECFIELLQESKW
+259 RECFIDILQECKW
-272 KGKAKNIIIIGTNE
+272 KGKVNNVIIIGTNE
-286 PSNEYTFKK
+286 PSTEHTFKK
-295 WLWSNQEIRLSNNE
+295 WLWSNQEIRIANNE
-309 NLKIISKEVV
+309 NYKIISKEVV
-319 KFESLQDVL
+319 KFENLYNELINFSSLID
-328 NKFSTLIEKYKTER
+328 NYKTEF
-342 NINLSFVFR
+342 NINLSFVLR

-360 VVDSNI
+360 VTDSNI
-366 SKGMYQGYAD
+366 SKGIYQEYAD

-381 FSSENFDEEL
+381 FSSDSFEEDL
-391 KNNFYKNDIYNPTE
+391 KNNFYKNDIYNHSQ
-405 INECKENI
+405 INECKESI
-413 IQHFKSISNTLQ
+413 IIHFKLIAAILQ
-425 ERNPKW
+425 DRNPKW
-431 ETIVRKSRELQKFY
+431 EVIVSKSRELQKFY

-452 YDIIQNQ
+452 YDIIKNQ
-459 LQKFRI
+459 LQKNRI
-465 YNVVLVSD
+465 NNVVLVSD

-478 KVHYWEKCFND
+478 KILYWDKCFND
-489 EFNSE
+489 EFNTE
-494 DKIFVIPYLN
+494 NKIFVIPYLN
-504 NYDILNRLYEL
+504 NYDVLNRLYEL

-523 YENIDEIAFDKLI
+523 YEYIDEIAFDKLI
-536 KNKLANENSRISHKD
+536 KKKLADEDSRITHCD

-557 TRFTLKEEYIKPN
+557 TKYCLKEEPSKHN

-576 DLENNFRDKSN
+576 DLDVYLRDKSN
-587 TTNEELELP
+587 TSNEELELP

-601 YEIVF
+601 YDILF
-606 TDGSIEKFEST
+606 SDGSTEKFEST

-625 GEKIKTTIGEIYEG
+625 NEQIKTTIGEIYVE

-671 YSQSWK
+671 YSESWRI
-677 TTLMKLLSKYRSIED
+677 TLKKLFINHNSIET
-692 LHSKLF
+692 LHSKIF
-698 DNSNRINLVTF
+698 DTSNKINLGTF
-709 KNYFDKNSSTR
+709 KNYFDNNSSTR

-732 HCISTGLDN
+732 HCERIGLIN
-741 ELIVTDYDKFIVFSK
+741 ELIVTDYDKFVVYSK

-776 VSSDKTEKSD
+776 IASNKTEKSD
-786 ALTKL
+786 ALKKL
-791 NDEIIEKL
+791 NDEIIEQL
-799 IETIVEKV
+799 IDTIVEKV
-807 IKQKKISN
+807 IKQKIISN

>member
-1 MSTAIDNYIKKVTE
+1 MNLKSYIDRLTE
-15 EVKSH
+15 EVKSN

-29 IAFKNFSSF
+29 VAFKNFSSF
-38 DYINFYLIYKYIL
+38 DYINFHLIYKYIL
-51 NEEKDDFFISIP
+51 NEDKEDFFISIP

-75 FHSVV
+75 FQSLV

-93 HKPILQTNDLVYGK
+93 HKPILRTNDLVYGK

-112 RILIVKGVGPDTL
+112 RILIIKGVGPDTL
-125 RIHLRFPKKNENGA
+125 RIHLKFPKKNENGA

-161 TVKYINAYKE
+161 TVKYIDTYKE

-191 LVIADTKF
+191 LVISETTF
-199 FKEND
+199 FSEND

-231 NDFKTAKNYLFDK
+231 NDFNTAKSYLLDK
-244 DYSFDE
+244 EFTFDE
-250 VVIIGDTKY
+250 IVIIGDTKY
-259 RECFIELLQESKW
+259 RECFIDILQECKW
-272 KGKAKNIIIIGTNE
+272 KGKVNNVIIIGSNE
-286 PSNEYTFKK
+286 PSTEHTFKK
-295 WLWSNQEIRLSNNE
+295 WLWSNQEIRIANNE
-309 NLKIISKEVV
+309 NYKIISKEVV
-319 KFESLQDVL
+319 KFENLYNEL
-328 NKFSTLIEKYKTER
+328 INFSSLIEKYKTEKS
-342 NINLSFVFR
+342 INLTFVLK

-360 VVDSNI
+360 VTDSNI
-366 SKGMYQGYAD
+366 SKGIYQEYAD

-381 FSSENFDEEL
+381 FSGDSFEEDL
-391 KNNFYKNDIYNPTE
+391 KNNFYKNDIYDPSQ

-413 IQHFKSISNTLQ
+413 ILHFKSITAILQ

-431 ETIVRKSRELQKFY
+431 EVIVRKSRELQKFY

-452 YDIIQNQ
+452 YDIIKNQ
-459 LQKFRI
+459 LQKNRI
-465 YNVVLVSD
+465 NNVVLVSD

-478 KVHYWEKCFND
+478 KILYWEKCFND
-489 EFNSE
+489 EFNTE
-494 DKIFVIPYLN
+494 NKIFVIPYLN
-504 NYDILNRLYEL
+504 NYDVLNRLYEL

-523 YENIDEIAFDKLI
+523 YEYIDEIAFDKLI
-536 KNKLANENSRISHKD
+536 KKKLADEDSRITHCD

-557 TRFTLKEEYIKPN
+557 TKYCLKEEPSKHN

-576 DLENNFRDKSN
+576 DLDVNLRDKSN
-587 TTNEELELP
+587 ASNEELELP

-601 YEIVF
+601 YDILF
-606 TDGSIEKFEST
+606 SDGSTEKFEST

-625 GEKIKTTIGEIYEG
+625 NEQIKTTIGEIYVG

-671 YSQSWK
+671 YSESWRI
-677 TTLMKLLSKYRSIED
+677 TLKKLFINHNSIET
-692 LHSKLF
+692 LHSKIF
-698 DNSNRINLVTF
+698 DTSNKINLGTF
-709 KNYFDKNSSTR
+709 KNYFDNNSSTR

-732 HCISTGLDN
+732 HCERIGLIN
-741 ELIVTDYDKFIVFSK
+741 ELIVTDYDKFVVYSK

-776 VSSDKTEKSD
+776 IASNKTEKSD
-786 ALTKL
+786 ALKKL
-791 NDEIIEKL
+791 NDEIIEQL
-799 IETIVEKV
+799 IDTIVEKV
-807 IKQKKISN
+807 IKQKIISN

>member
-1 MSTAIDNYIKKVTE
+1 MNLQTYLNALSSEIKSNIK
-15 EVKSH
+15 
-20 IQNDFNLNN
+20 NDFNLNN
-29 IAFKNFSSF
+29 IAFKNFSNF
-38 DYINFYLIYKYIL
+38 DFINFYLIYKYIL
-51 NEEKDDFFISIP
+51 NEDKEDFFLSIP

-75 FHSVV
+75 FHSIV

-93 HKPILQTNDLVYGK
+93 HKPLLQTNDLVYGK

-112 RILIVKGVGPDTL
+112 RILIVKGVGPEEL
-125 RIHLRFPKKNENGA
+125 RVNYKFPVGKEKLAENTRIKA
-139 VNTLIPFKNQT
+139 KNQT

-161 TVKYINAYKE
+161 TVKYIDTYKD
-171 FLNENFGVNFPFI
+171 FLNENFGINFPFL

-191 LVIADTKF
+191 LVISETTF
-199 FKEND
+199 FSEND

-231 NDFKTAKNYLFDK
+231 SDFNTAKNYLLDNE
-244 DYSFDE
+244 YTFDE
-250 VVIIGDTKY
+250 IVVIGDTKY
-259 RECFIELLQESKW
+259 RECFVEILQECKW
-272 KGKAKNIIIIGTNE
+272 KAKVKNIIVIGTE
-286 PSNEYTFKK
+286 KPSIDHPFKK
-295 WLWSNQEIRLSNNE
+295 WLWSNQEIRIASNE
-309 NLKIISKEVV
+309 NYKIISKEVV
-319 KFESLQDVL
+319 KYESLYCEL
-328 NKFSTLIEKYKTER
+328 IKFSSLIDNYKTEF
-342 NINLSFVFR
+342 NINLTFVFR

-360 VVDSNI
+360 VTDSNI
-366 SKGMYQGYAD
+366 SKGIYQEYAD

-381 FSSENFDEEL
+381 FSSDNFDEEL
-391 KNNFYKNDIYNPTE
+391 KTNFYKNDIYNPTE
-405 INECKENI
+405 IKECKENF
-413 IQHFKSISNTLQ
+413 IQHFKSVSNALQ

-431 ETIVRKSRELQKFY
+431 ESIVNKSRELKKFY

-452 YDIIQNQ
+452 YDIVKNQ
-459 LQKFRI
+459 LLKFRI
-465 YNVVLVSD
+465 NNVVLVSD

-478 KVHYWEKCFND
+478 NILYWEKCFND

-494 DKIFVIPYLN
+494 DKTFVIPYLN
-504 NYDILNRLYEL
+504 NYDILNRLFEL

-523 YENIDEIAFDKLI
+523 YENIDEIAFDKLM
-536 KNKLANENSRISHKD
+536 KNKLADENSRITHLD
-551 RNSFIK
+551 RNSFVK
-557 TRFTLKEEYIKPN
+557 TEFTLKEESIKYN
-570 PLDSLF
+570 TLDNLF
-576 DLENNFRDKSN
+576 DLSLNLRDKSN
-587 TTNEELELP
+587 VINEELELP

-606 TDGSIEKFEST
+606 SDGSIEKFDST

-625 GEKIKTTIGEIYEG
+625 NEQIKTTIGEIYEG

-647 NNPEVFKKILKIFD
+647 NNSEVFKKILEIFD

-671 YSQSWK
+671 YSESWK
-677 TTLMKLLSKYRSIED
+677 ETLRKLLTKYNSIEA
-692 LHSKLF
+692 LHSKIF
-698 DNSNRINLVTF
+698 DNSNKINLVTF

-725 VLNAIKN
+725 VLFAIKN
-732 HCISTGLDN
+732 HCENIGLAN
-741 ELIVTDYDKFIVFSK
+741 ELIVTNFDKFEIYSK

-768 LGSDLLDY
+768 LGNDLLDY
-776 VSSDKTEKSD
+776 VASDKSEKSD
-786 ALTKL
+786 ALKKL

>member
-1 MSTAIDNYIKKVTE
+1 MNLRTFIDQITE
-15 EVKSH
+15 EVKSN
-20 IQNDFNLNN
+20 IENDFNLNN
-29 IAFKNFSSF
+29 VFLKDFSSF
-38 DYINFYLIYKYIL
+38 DYINFFLIYKYIL
-51 NEEKDDFFISIP
+51 NDDPEDFFISIP

-75 FHSVV
+75 FHSLV

-93 HKPILQTNDLVYGK
+93 HRPILQTNDLVYGK
-107 IGKEN
+107 IKNEN
-112 RILIVKGVGPDTL
+112 RILVIKGVGPEKL
-125 RIHLRFPKKNENGA
+125 RVNYKFPVGIEKKAENM
-139 VNTLIPFKNQT
+139 IIDFKNQT

-161 TVKYINAYKE
+161 TVKYIDAYKE
-171 FLNENFGVNFPFI
+171 FLNENFGANFPFI

-213 KGKNKNEL
+213 KGNNKNEL

-231 NDFKTAKNYLFDK
+231 NDFNTAKNYLLDSE
-244 DYSFDE
+244 YTFDE
-250 VVIIGDTKY
+250 IVVIGDTKY
-259 RECFIELLQESKW
+259 RECFIEILQECKW
-272 KGKAKNIIIIGTNE
+272 SGKVNNIIAIGTE
-286 PSNEYTFKK
+286 VPSLEHPFKK
-295 WLWSNQEIRLSNNE
+295 WLWSNQEIRIANNE
-309 NLKIISKEVV
+309 SYKKIYKDVV
-319 KFESLQDVL
+319 NFECLRDEL
-328 NKFSTLIEKYKTER
+328 LDFSCLIEDYKTKF
-342 NINLSFVFR
+342 NINLSFVLR

-366 SKGMYQGYAD
+366 SRGIYQEYAD
-376 RLLHY
+376 RLLFY
-381 FSSENFDEEL
+381 FSNENFEEEL
-391 KNNFYKNDIYNPTE
+391 KNNFYKNDIYNPSQ
-405 INECKENI
+405 ISECKEKI
-413 IQHFKSISNTLQ
+413 IKHFKTISTILQ

-431 ETIVRKSRELQKFY
+431 EKIVQKSKELQKFY

-452 YDIIQNQ
+452 YDIIKNQ
-459 LQKFRI
+459 LQKYHI
-465 YNVVLVSD
+465 KNVILVSD

-478 KVHYWEKCFND
+478 KIIYWDKCLSD
-489 EFNSE
+489 GFNSE
-494 DKIFVIPYLN
+494 DKVFLIPYLN
-504 NYDILNRLYEL
+504 NLDVLNRLYEL
-515 KGKTIVLC
+515 KGKTIILC
-523 YENIDEIAFDKLI
+523 YESIDEIGFNNLI
-536 KNKLANENSRISHKD
+536 KKKLADENSRITHQD

-557 TRFTLKEEYIKPN
+557 TKFTLKEEPLKHN
-570 PLDSLF
+570 PLNSLF
-576 DLENNFRDKSN
+576 DLDFYLLAKSN

-606 TDGSIEKFEST
+606 SDGTIEKFEST

-625 GEKIKTTIGEIYEG
+625 NEQIKTTIGEIYVG

-661 SEGLLKSFDS
+661 SEGLLISFDS
-671 YSQSWK
+671 YSESWR
-677 TTLMKLLSKYRSIED
+677 TTLKNLLLKYNSIET
-692 LHSKLF
+692 LHSKIF
-698 DNSNRINLVTF
+698 DTSNKINIVTF
-709 KNYFDKNSSTR
+709 KNYFDESSSTR

-732 HCISTGLDN
+732 HCERIGLIN
-741 ELIVTDYDKFIVFSK
+741 ELIVKDYDKFVVYSK

-776 VSSDKTEKSD
+776 IASNKTEKSD
-786 ALTKL
+786 TLKKL
-791 NDEIIEKL
+791 NDEMIEQL